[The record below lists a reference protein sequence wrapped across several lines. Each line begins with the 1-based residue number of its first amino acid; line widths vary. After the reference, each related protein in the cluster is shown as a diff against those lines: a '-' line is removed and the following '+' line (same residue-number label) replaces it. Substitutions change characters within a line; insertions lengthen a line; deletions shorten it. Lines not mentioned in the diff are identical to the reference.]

1 MRRHGRPMALAVIG
15 VSLALIGPSTALGQW
30 KSDRFFSYL
39 AGSSDTTFEGEA
51 SLATANSLMVRSVMF
66 SSGYPDAPGVD
77 TAGVGTSY
85 MVTAVTAK
93 VIVRKWMNG
102 QATAITDTVN
112 SGTTEAR
119 RLRSIDSVRVV
130 NSSGSTTIVRV
141 RIDGHKY
148 IFK

>member
-66 SSGYPDAPGVD
+66 SSGYPDAPGGD
-77 TAGVGTSY
+77 TAGGGKRYIVPAGKAQL
-85 MVTAVTAK
+85 V
-93 VIVRKWMNG
+93 VRKKVNC
-102 QATAITDTVN
+102 QAP
-112 SGTTEAR
+112 R
-119 RLRSIDSVRVV
+119 
-130 NSSGSTTIVRV
+130 
-141 RIDGHKY
+141 
-148 IFK
+148 